1 MSPARTRAGKDPVRQ
16 ALSSRP
22 ELGAPA
28 RIKAPSVATRTLPNG
43 LRLAAVRRPGVPL
56 VEVRLRL
63 PFAGT
68 APSHLARTSL
78 LTETLFAG
86 TERHD
91 ARSLAEIIQALGG
104 ALSAG
109 ADADRLAVTGS
120 ALASNL
126 RPLLDLLAQ
135 VLTGATYPAQEVA
148 GERDRIAEEIAIART
163 TPSTLAGEAVS
174 RRMFGGHAYG
184 RDLPTVEEI
193 RSVTAAT
200 LRSLHAHRVAPT
212 GALLV
217 MVGDVAPA
225 RALDAAEAAL
235 GGWSALG
242 RKPVELPAVPAF
254 VPGGIAL
261 VDRPGSV
268 QTSIRIC
275 APGPRR
281 TDDDYAALMLA
292 NTVFAGYFSSRLV
305 ANIREDKGY
314 TYSPHAGVSHAR
326 LASMLTVDADVAT
339 DVTAPALVE
348 TRYEMARVAALPITQ
363 PELDAARR
371 YLVGTLALATSSQAG
386 LASTLTTLL
395 EDGVDGGWLK
405 TYPALLATVD
415 LDAAYRAARRWL
427 APARTATVL
436 VGDASV
442 IGESVQALDTVTPL
456 IL

>member
-1 MSPARTRAGKDPVRQ
+1 MSGAAKSM
-16 ALSSRP
+16 ALSPRP
-22 ELGAPA
+22 ELGPPA
-28 RIKAPSVATRTLPNG
+28 RIKVPTVREATLPNG

-56 VEVRLRL
+56 VEVRLRV

-86 TERHD
+86 TERYD
-91 ARSLAEIIQALGG
+91 ARSLAETIQALGG

-126 RPLLDLLAQ
+126 RPLLDVLAH
-135 VLTGATYPAQEVA
+135 VLTCASYPAQEVA

-174 RRMFGGHAYG
+174 RRMFGAHAYG
-184 RDLPTVEEI
+184 RDLPTVEEVKA
-193 RSVTAAT
+193 VTAGT
-200 LRSLHAHRVAPT
+200 LRSLHAGRVSPA

-217 MVGDVAPA
+217 LVGDVPPG
-225 RALDAAEAAL
+225 RALDMAEAAL
-235 GGWSALG
+235 GGWSSRG

-254 VPGGIAL
+254 TPGGIAL

-268 QTSIRIC
+268 QTSIRLC

-281 TDDDYAALMLA
+281 TDADYAALMLA

-339 DVTAPALVE
+339 DVTAPSLVE
-348 TRYEMARVAALPITQ
+348 IAYEMSRVAALPVTQ
-363 PELDAARR
+363 QELDAARR
-371 YLVGTLALATSSQAG
+371 YLIGTLALSTSSQAG
-386 LASTLTTLL
+386 LASTLTILL
-395 EDGVDGGWLK
+395 DSGVDGGWLK
-405 TYPALLATVD
+405 TYPALLAEVD
-415 LDAAYRAARRWL
+415 LETAYLAARRWL
-427 APARTATVL
+427 APARAATVL

-442 IGESVQALDTVTPL
+442 IGESVAALDTVTPL
-456 IL
+456 VL